1 MSETKSEVWFNG
13 VAPILRVDDMQRSL
27 NFYVDRLGF
36 SSAPWGTD
44 DFTYVSRDKVCI
56 YLCRGDQ
63 GRGAAWAYVGVD
75 DAQKLYD
82 EWSGRDVK
90 IRLPP
95 TNYFWAL
102 EMHIEDPDGNVLR
115 LGSDPLPDQP
125 FSDRPFGN

>member
-1 MSETKSEVWFNG
+1 MSETKAAVWFNG
-13 VAPILRVDDMQRSL
+13 AAPILRVEDMQRSL
-27 NFYVDRLGF
+27 RFYVNQLGF
-36 SSAPWGTD
+36 GSAPWGTD
-44 DFTYVSRDKVCI
+44 DFTYVSRDRACI

-75 DAQKLYD
+75 DAQKLYE
-82 EWSGRDVK
+82 EWSIREVK

-115 LGSDPLPDQP
+115 LGSDPLPEQP
-125 FSDRPFGN
+125 LS